1 MKTASGLLRALV
13 PDRLASSRTHS
24 HATIHAVE
32 RLRLT
37 HRERRVKVRPIC
49 RLAPRCPT
57 GCSARV
63 LRGVRRPGNV
73 VLLRGGASFFLSQVW
88 GDLNDKAERV
98 ARRVGVNPK

>member
-49 RLAPRCPT
+49 RLALVAPED
-57 GCSARV
+57 A
-63 LRGVRRPGNV
+63 LRASCAAFAAPGTWSCFE
-73 VLLRGGASFFLSQVW
+73 GGASFFLSQVW

-98 ARRVGVNPK
+98 ARRVGANPK